1 MHIKKRLLFIAC
13 AVFAVVM
20 LGSVGYFILLG
31 GKPRFMDCIYMTI
44 ISLTTVG
51 YGEILEVRGNV
62 SVEIFTML
70 LITFGMGVILYGISS
85 LTALIIE
92 GELSGILRKNKMEK
106 QIAKLNNHYIVC
118 GGGETGRHVLA
129 ELIKNREQVVLIEH
143 SEENVERCKN
153 LGDLLY
159 IMGDA
164 TDDKNLQAAGIEKA
178 SGIVITL
185 PSDKDNLYVTMTARM
200 LNKQARIIS
209 RMIDQSLEPK
219 LRKAGANQVVSPNF
233 IGGLR
238 MASEMLRPT
247 VVSFLDS
254 MLRTSQGNLRIHQIT
269 VSENSDVE
277 GKKLSACGLNDKYNL
292 LVLGA
297 RQDLGEI
304 RFNPSPDQQLEKGMT
319 LIVMGDV
326 DDIAR
331 ARKIF

>member
-1 MHIKKRLLFIAC
+1 MQFKKRLYFVLF

-20 LGSVGYFILLG
+20 AGSLGYYILLG
-31 GKPRFMDCIYMTI
+31 GKPRFMDCLYMTI

-51 YGEILEVRGNV
+51 YGEILEIRGNIP
-62 SVEIFTML
+62 VEIFTMV

-85 LTALIIE
+85 LTAMIIE

-106 QIAKLNNHYIVC
+106 QIAKLSNHYIVC
-118 GGGETGRHVLA
+118 GGGETGRHVLT
-129 ELIKNREQVVLIEH
+129 ELLKNREQVVLIEH
-143 SEENVERCKN
+143 SEENIERCKSI
-153 LGDLLY
+153 GELLY
-159 IMGDA
+159 IKGDA
-164 TDDKNLQAAGIEKA
+164 TDDQNLLTAGIEKA

-185 PSDKDNLYVTMTARM
+185 SSDKDSLYVTMTARM

-209 RMIDQSLEPK
+209 RMIDPSIEPK
-219 LRKAGANQVVSPNF
+219 LRKAGANQVVSPNY

-247 VVSFLDS
+247 VVNFLDS
-254 MLRTSQGNLRIHQIT
+254 MLRSSQGNLRIHQIT
-269 VSENSDVE
+269 VTENSAVE
-277 GKKLSACGLNDKYNL
+277 GKKLGYSGLKDKYNL

-297 RQDLGEI
+297 KQDLGEI
-304 RFNPSPDQQLEKGMT
+304 KFNPSPDQELNKGMT